1 MFFRAL
7 RLELQIHRT
16 RLLVLVIGV
25 ALLFI
30 ASDFSYYSQLYLQNF
45 PESRVT
51 PSFWDQLAHSF
62 EGTYP
67 FIPDRANTFQI
78 PIVYLMQHLLLLIS
92 LGGTTVSCLGAY

>member
-45 PESRVT
+45 PKAELHRRFGINLPILLKGLT
-51 PSFWDQLAHSF
+51 RLYQT
-62 EGTYP
+62 E
-67 FIPDRANTFQI
+67 QI
-78 PIVYLMQHLLLLIS
+78 RFRFLSYI
-92 LGGTTVSCLGAY
+92 